1 MTCMDWQKLL
11 EGAVD
16 TKTYTS
22 RDLIIDFAPDCMVSK
37 LKKSKRAETSYINKA
52 IEVLDINN
60 FIVEK
65 QKTNTYL
72 ITGNFE
78 DLDKETMLIKA
89 SIFSKSQA
97 ESDSVV
103 VKKYILDRIIDL
115 DIKNFNISYRMEFL
129 DFFSVFNLNKID
141 DTLQDEDSKCISVKN
156 RLITRIRDIIFMN
169 ILAIVRYMDKNITL
183 KEKHIFTSTDISFNL
198 KDTVV
203 RSKIKD
209 VVTDDRIG
217 ISDFIFNIADIIIK
231 KEISKKG
238 NKLCEKHF
246 NIIKLLIED
255 ILYNKNTH
263 SYDNDN
269 DDILFIAEWFD
280 SLKSKIA
287 NGNICIKDKDKS
299 RKFDNVLYKIF
310 LDGELYYIGKTGQIG
325 IRIRHHLNTP
335 DGCLYR
341 VDRNRQMEIQ
351 ISVDELSDV
360 DLELYETYYI
370 HKYKPPMNKAKAGYT
385 GECRLDFP
393 ELEFRA
399 VYSNWKAVENDEID

>member
-1 MTCMDWQKLL
+1 M
-11 EGAVD
+11 E

-22 RDLIIDFAPDCMVSK
+22 RDLIIDFAPDYMVEK
-37 LKKSKRAETSYINKA
+37 LKKSKRAETDYVNKA

-78 DLDKETMLIKA
+78 DFDKEAMLIKA

-97 ESDSVV
+97 ESDSVA

-129 DFFSVFNLNKID
+129 DFFSIFNLNKID

-183 KEKHIFTSTDISFNL
+183 KEKHVFTSTDINFNL
-198 KDTVV
+198 KDEAM

-209 VVTDDRIG
+209 IVTDNRIS
-217 ISDFIFNIADIIIK
+217 ISDFISNITNIIIK

-238 NKLCEKHF
+238 K
-246 NIIKLLIED
+246 
-255 ILYNKNTH
+255 
-263 SYDNDN
+263 
-269 DDILFIAEWFD
+269 
-280 SLKSKIA
+280 
-287 NGNICIKDKDKS
+287 
-299 RKFDNVLYKIF
+299 
-310 LDGELYYIGKTGQIG
+310 
-325 IRIRHHLNTP
+325 
-335 DGCLYR
+335 
-341 VDRNRQMEIQ
+341 
-351 ISVDELSDV
+351 
-360 DLELYETYYI
+360 
-370 HKYKPPMNKAKAGYT
+370 
-385 GECRLDFP
+385 
-393 ELEFRA
+393 
-399 VYSNWKAVENDEID
+399 